1 MNVILWMLAG
11 GVVGWVGCS
20 ALHVNAARG
29 LVVSAIIGVVGA
41 FFGGQVLAPIF
52 HGTTGNPGDFSSF
65 ALLIAFASAVGC
77 ASISDMVYERFGV

>member
-1 MNVILWMLAG
+1 MNVMLWILAG

-29 LVVSAIIGVVGA
+29 LVVSAVIGVVGA
-41 FFGGQVLAPIF
+41 YFGGQVLAPIF

-65 ALLIAFASAVGC
+65 ALLIAFASAISC
-77 ASISDMVYERFGV
+77 LMISDMMYERFGF